1 MKTNWEIFFDHH
13 SSKYMKE
20 SFTKDTIREVDFLVE
35 ELQLPEGSSI
45 IDIGCGTGRH
55 SIELAKR
62 GFKVTGIDVSKG
74 MLKEAE
80 KTAKKENVNMRF
92 IKADAVNFKI
102 NERFDAAVCLC
113 EGAFALLGLDEDP
126 REHDFEI
133 LKNINLLLKSNA
145 KFILTTLNGLK
156 MIRDY
161 NQDDVRKGVFDPLT
175 ITETHPMKYE
185 TRMGTE
191 KVIVKEKGYT
201 GLELKYL
208 LESSGFKVENIWGG
222 TAGNWGRRT
231 IQLNEIEIMAVCYK
245 VDEVLL
251 EKGV

>member
-1 MKTNWEIFFDHH
+1 MKKDWEVFFDHH
-13 SSKYMKE
+13 SPKYMDE
-20 SFTKDTIREVDFLVE
+20 VFTKDTINEVNFLVE
-35 ELQLPEGSSI
+35 ELQLPADSSI

-62 GFKVTGIDVSKG
+62 GFKITGIDISKG

-80 KTAKKENVNMRF
+80 KTALKEKVNVRF
-92 IKADAVNFKI
+92 IKADAVKFRSDEK
-102 NERFDAAVCLC
+102 FDAAVCLC

-126 REHDFEI
+126 QEHDFKI
-133 LKNINLLLKSNA
+133 LKNINSLLKSNA

-161 NQDDVRKGVFDPLT
+161 KQDDVKKGVFDPLS
-175 ITETHPMKYE
+175 ITETHPMEYE
-185 TRMGTE
+185 TGIGTE

-201 GLELKYL
+201 APELKYL

-222 TAGNWGRRT
+222 TAGNWGRRA
-231 IQLNEIEIMAVCYK
+231 IQLDEIEIMVVNRK
-245 VDEVLL
+245 VKEI
-251 EKGV
+251 

>member
-1 MKTNWEIFFDHH
+1 MKKDWEIFFDHY
-13 SSKYMKE
+13 SSKYMDE
-20 SFTKDTIREVDFLVE
+20 VFTKDTINEVNFLVE
-35 ELQLPEGSSI
+35 ELRLQEGDSI

-62 GFKVTGIDVSKG
+62 GFKVTGIDISKG

-80 KTAKKENVNMRF
+80 KTALKEKVDVRF
-92 IKADAVNFKI
+92 IKANAVEFRSDEK
-102 NERFDAAVCLC
+102 FDAAVCLC

-126 REHDFEI
+126 REHDLEI
-133 LKNINLLLKSNA
+133 LKHINSLLKANS

-161 NQDDVRKGVFDPLT
+161 SQDDVKKGVFDPLT
-175 ITETHPMKYE
+175 ITETHPMEYE
-185 TRMGTE
+185 TGIGTE

-201 GLELKYL
+201 APELKYL

-222 TAGNWGRRT
+222 TAGNWGRRS
-231 IQLNEIEIMAVCYK
+231 IQLDEIEIMVICYK
-245 VDEVLL
+245 VDEV
-251 EKGV
+251 